1 MNAEVILKF
10 ARLIP
15 LFLEIGQEVAEMAE
29 RLRAE
34 GYEVPSAQDLK
45 EINER
50 LRNLP
55 DAE

>member
-1 MNAEVILKF
+1 MSQT
-10 ARLIP
+10 P
-15 LFLEIGQEVAEMAE
+15 LTKAGAE